1 MPVLDDIAEGALKL
15 LFHFFIEIVFFYTGE
30 CVLYVVAAL
39 QWEKNLVGTSTSN
52 ESLRSG
58 QFLRKSVGG
67 SGFFLWIFA
76 IGLIARQ
83 LLK

>member
-30 CVLYVVAAL
+30 CVLYVVTFG
-39 QWEKNLVGTSTSN
+39 WKKPRWDYYSN
-52 ESLRSG
+52 ESLPKWAVLTEISWWI
-58 QFLRKSVGG
+58 
-67 SGFFLWIFA
+67 GFFLWIFA